1 MYLSSL
7 KDMLSTSSEAS
18 KKEIQWK
25 VKLDECKNENK
36 MMKKYWNEVLRV
48 IADIC
53 MFFDRYYHSC

>member
-53 MFFDRYYHSC
+53 MFF